1 MSYDFYL
8 TSHCKAC
15 DTDHHHF
22 NKNYTS
28 NVAPMFAHRFKDGI
42 GVINNQDAVYG
53 GQILFD
59 LLEHFLDNKEELE
72 KLNPKNGW
80 SNYEDVLKFIR
91 GMVKA
96 SMKAPNDAVWTVYS
110 WKILVNYTTTT

>member
-8 TSHCKAC
+8 TSHCEAC
-15 DTDHHHF
+15 DTDQHHF

-42 GVINNQDAVYG
+42 HVINNQDAVYG

-96 SMKAPNDAVWTVYS
+96 SMKAPKDAVWTVCS
-110 WKILVNYTTTT
+110 

>member
-8 TSHCKAC
+8 TSHCEAC
-15 DTDHHHF
+15 DTNHHHF

-28 NVAPMFAHRFKDGI
+28 NVAPMFAHCFKDGI
-42 GVINNQDAVYG
+42 HVINNENANVG
-53 GQILFD
+53 GRILFT

-80 SNYEDVLKFIR
+80 SDYEDVLKFIR

-96 SMKAPNDAVWTVYS
+96 SISAPNDAIWAVYC
-110 WKILVNYTTTT
+110 

>member
-8 TSHCKAC
+8 TSHCEAC

-42 GVINNQDAVYG
+42 HVINNENANVG
-53 GQILFD
+53 GRILFD
-59 LLEHFLDNKEELE
+59 LLGHFLDNKEELE
-72 KLNPKNGW
+72 KLNPTNGW
-80 SNYEDVLKFIR
+80 GDYEGALKLIR
-91 GMVKA
+91 DMVKA
-96 SMKAPNDAVWTVYS
+96 SMYAPNDAVWTVYS
-110 WKILVNYTTTT
+110 

>member
-8 TSHCKAC
+8 TSHCEAC

-42 GVINNQDAVYG
+42 HVINNENANVG
-53 GQILFD
+53 GRILFT

-72 KLNPKNGW
+72 KLYPKNGW
-80 SNYEDVLKFIR
+80 LKSKFTLAVTMSLYTGSFIFIVWSFVL
-91 GMVKA
+91 
-96 SMKAPNDAVWTVYS
+96 
-110 WKILVNYTTTT
+110 